1 MIDEHLALLKS
12 SIDKVVVI
20 ETSDGDSH
28 LAQILFVFDEGDTP
42 DVFYL
47 KVEPGRDGT
56 FMPQGSAGCS
66 VLLSDIAAV
75 YPYQPEG

>member
-1 MIDEHLALLKS
+1 MTDEQLTLLKS
-12 SIDKVVVI
+12 SIDEVVTV
-20 ETSDGDSH
+20 ETKDGDRH

-47 KVEPGRDGT
+47 KVSAAPDGT
-56 FMPQGSAGCS
+56 FMPQGTGHS

-75 YPYQPEG
+75 HRYQP